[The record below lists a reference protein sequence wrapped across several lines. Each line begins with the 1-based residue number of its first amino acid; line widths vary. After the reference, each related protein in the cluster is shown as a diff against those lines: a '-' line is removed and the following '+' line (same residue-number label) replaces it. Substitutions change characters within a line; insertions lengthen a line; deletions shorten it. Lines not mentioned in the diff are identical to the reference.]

1 MGAVPEMTPEELVL
15 AIERGQEIHVLDV
28 RAPQRLAGGRIDIV
42 PEERFLNIRGSEVLA
57 RADIGLAPSARVAVV
72 CGFGNDSRRIAQF
85 LNERGFRAASVTGG
99 MVGWMR
105 TVVRRDLAPPPELDR
120 FVQLDRIGK
129 GALAYVLVS
138 DREALVVDPP
148 RHLEPVNALLA
159 KARARLVG
167 VADTHAHADYLS
179 GGPALARAHGV
190 PYYLHPADAVS
201 PYDGRPARVAFT
213 PVVNGQRLRVGRA
226 EIEAL
231 HTPGHTEGSVTF
243 RLGDRFA
250 LTGDFIFVASVGR
263 PDLGD
268 RTEEWTK
275 VLYRSLAEAKRAWPK
290 GLSIHPA
297 HYAAAMERGADRV
310 VGAPFG
316 EILRTNEPLRI
327 AGEEEFAGWIRAR
340 AGKFPESY
348 RRIKAINLGLE
359 QAKAAEADELE
370 AGRNECALR

>member
-1 MGAVPEMTPEELVL
+1 MPAVPEMTPEELVL
-15 AIERGQEIHVLDV
+15 AVERGQEIHVLDV
-28 RAPQRLAGGRIDIV
+28 RAPQRLASGRIDIV
-42 PEERFLNIRGSEVLA
+42 PDERFHNVRGSEVLA
-57 RADIGLAPSARVAVV
+57 RPEIGLPPSARVAVV
-72 CGFGNDSRRIAQF
+72 CGYGNDSRRIAQF
-85 LNERGFRAASVTGG
+85 LNERGFRAASVAGG

-105 TVVRRDLAPPPELDR
+105 TVIRRELAPPPELDR

-129 GALAYVLVS
+129 GALGYVLVS
-138 DREALVVDPP
+138 GREALVIDPP
-148 RHLEPVNALLA
+148 RHLEPVAQLLA

-179 GGPALARAHGV
+179 GGPALARAQGV

-201 PYDGRPARVAFT
+201 PYDGRPARLEYT
-213 PVVNGQRLRVGRA
+213 PLLNGQRLRVGRA

-268 RTEEWTK
+268 RTEEWTR
-275 VLYRSLAEAKRAWPK
+275 VLFRSLAEAKRSWPK
-290 GLSIHPA
+290 ALAICPA
-297 HYAAAMERGADRV
+297 HYALAMERGADRA

-327 AGEEEFAGWIRAR
+327 AAEEEFARWIRAR
-340 AGKFPESY
+340 AGRFPDSY

-359 QAKAAEADELE
+359 QADESEADELE
-370 AGRNECALR
+370 AGRNECALS